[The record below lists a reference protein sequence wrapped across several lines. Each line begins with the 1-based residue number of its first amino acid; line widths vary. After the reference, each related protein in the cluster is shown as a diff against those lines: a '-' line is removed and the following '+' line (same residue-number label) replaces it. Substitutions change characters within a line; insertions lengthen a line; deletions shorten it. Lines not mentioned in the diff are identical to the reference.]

1 MATAFEIGHE
11 KCRSLVCVVCYQKAS
26 SSLSEA
32 EILLVQEFLIDGYR
46 SSHPDFPNGVCTGCS
61 ITLSRKRS
69 DPTVALPVVEN
80 YDPDRKAGLRSVDT
94 CTCKICSVAKLNGL
108 PFLLA
113 SRKNRKKKR
122 GRPSTKTTPDNMK
135 ICSICFTKIY
145 RGCNHSAAQCQQS
158 RRIKVVNIMEITSP
172 TTLQR
177 AASRDRKCP
186 MMYPLLHLVDR
197 KKGGGEKGTIFIRR
211 LFWVTARSWNK

>member
-26 SSLSEA
+26 RSLFEA

-61 ITLSRKRS
+61 IALSRKRS

-80 YDPDRKAGLRSVDT
+80 YDSDRKAGLRSVDT

-108 PFLLA
+108 AFLLA
-113 SRKNRKKKR
+113 SRKYRKKR
-122 GRPSTKTTPDNMK
+122 GRLSTKTTPDNMK
-135 ICSICFTKIY
+135 ICSICFTNLY
-145 RGCNHSAAQCQQS
+145 RGCNHSAAQCQPS
-158 RRIKVVNIMEITSP
+158 RRIKVVNIMEITSL

-177 AASRDRKCP
+177 AASRDREMSDDVP
-186 MMYPLLHLVDR
+186 ITPL
-197 KKGGGEKGTIFIRR
+197 G
-211 LFWVTARSWNK
+211 